1 MYDNC
6 MIIYEKKYDNFEW
19 RLKPTGL
26 SFCHDI
32 LLKRIHWSCQL
43 HANHGMAL
51 KRHQLQYS
59 HDLILEDEA

>member
-1 MYDNC
+1 
-6 MIIYEKKYDNFEW
+6 MITLNGD
-19 RLKPTGL
+19 L
-26 SFCHDI
+26 SQLAFLFCHDI